1 MVHNNISNRKFILL
15 FITLLLILFSCTG
28 KGDPTM
34 EKILVITGGHEFE
47 PSFFK
52 IFDSFVDVKYDTMS
66 QPRFNQMISSELT
79 NHYSALVFYDMWQEI
94 NAEQKEAYLELLD
107 KGQGMV
113 FLHHALVSYQ
123 HWDEF
128 IEIVGGKYVETE
140 FYDDPNMKGSTY
152 KEDITLDIKVVDKKH
167 PVTKDITDFSI
178 YDEGY
183 QFIQMTP
190 GIHPLL
196 STSHPDCTPTV
207 AWTNSYGNS
216 KIVYILLGHGRQAHE
231 DVNYR
236 KLIRNAISW
245 VGEEE

>member
-1 MVHNNISNRKFILL
+1 MVDRY
-15 FITLLLILFSCTG
+15 T
-28 KGDPTM
+28 
-34 EKILVITGGHEFE
+34 
-47 PSFFK
+47 
-52 IFDSFVDVKYDTMS
+52 
-66 QPRFNQMISSELT
+66 
-79 NHYSALVFYDMWQEI
+79 ALVFYDMWQEI
-94 NAEQKEAYLELLD
+94 SPGEKQAFLQQLED
-107 KGQGMV
+107 GKGMI

-128 IEIVGGKYVETE
+128 EKIIGGKYIDTE
-140 FYDDPNMKGSTY
+140 LYENPDMKGSTY
-152 KEDITLDIKVVDKKH
+152 TEDITLDIKVVDKNH
-167 PVTKDITDFSI
+167 PVVKDISDFSVF
-178 YDEGY
+178 DEGY
-183 QFIQMTP
+183 QFIQMIS

-196 STSHPDCTPTV
+196 STTHPDCTPTV